1 MRISGANVSKYYQ
14 HNLESMI
21 LCSYFNIV
29 VWGFCY
35 LRIFKNRH
43 SIQFSIIFN
52 IYLVDLSEQT
62 SKVTATFQVTKT
74 GIISPK
80 AGEKMYRVFTRER
93 KKFLLPAI
101 NEIWFVMTEN
111 FQSNC
116 NLEGYGKLTGGVR
129 LIEPLLMQG
138 KMAT

>member
-1 MRISGANVSKYYQ
+1 
-14 HNLESMI
+14 
-21 LCSYFNIV
+21 
-29 VWGFCY
+29 
-35 LRIFKNRH
+35 
-43 SIQFSIIFN
+43 
-52 IYLVDLSEQT
+52 
-62 SKVTATFQVTKT
+62 VTAIFQVTKT

-93 KKFLLPAI
+93 KKFLLPEI
-101 NEIWFVMTEN
+101 NEILFVMTEN